1 MNTYITM
8 LRGVNMTG
16 HNTIKMTRLVDMFRQ
31 QGYSDAETYIQSGNI
46 VFSCRNSSIDNV
58 SSGIRKAILSEFS
71 LDIAV
76 ITRTPD
82 EIKKIIAVN
91 PFLEEPGFDPSK
103 MAVVFLELKP
113 SEEQILKVAG
123 IDYPPD
129 KFRIIGSEIY
139 IYCPNGFGR
148 TKLYTNFF
156 EAKMKVTGTARNWT
170 MVNKLL
176 EMAENKMRPGES
188 IKMSK

>member
-1 MNTYITM
+1 VNTYITM

-16 HNTIKMTRLVDMFRQ
+16 HNTIKMTRLAEMFRQ
-31 QGYSDAETYIQSGNI
+31 LGYSDAETYIQSGNI
-46 VFSCRNSSIDNV
+46 VFSCRNSRIDEV
-58 SSGIRKAILSEFS
+58 SSAIRKAILSEFS

-139 IYCPNGFGR
+139 IYCPNGFGK

-170 MVNKLL
+170 TVNKLL

>member
-1 MNTYITM
+1 M

-16 HNTIKMTRLVDMFRQ
+16 HNTIKMTRLAEMFRQ
-31 QGYSDAETYIQSGNI
+31 LGYSDAETYIQSGNI
-46 VFSCRNSSIDNV
+46 VFSCRNSRIDEV
-58 SSGIRKAILSEFS
+58 SSAIRKAILSEFS

>member
-16 HNTIKMTRLVDMFRQ
+16 HNTIKMTRLAEMFRQ
-31 QGYSDAETYIQSGNI
+31 LGYSDAETYIQSGNI
-46 VFSCRNSSIDNV
+46 VFSCRNSRIDEV
-58 SSGIRKAILSEFS
+58 SSAIRKAILSEFS

>member
-16 HNTIKMTRLVDMFRQ
+16 HNTIKMTRLAEMFRQ
-31 QGYSDAETYIQSGNI
+31 LGYSDAETYIQSGNI
-46 VFSCRNSSIDNV
+46 VFSCRNSRIDEV
-58 SSGIRKAILSEFS
+58 SSAIRKAILSEFS

-139 IYCPNGFGR
+139 IYCPNGFGK

-170 MVNKLL
+170 TVNKLL